1 MVDWL
6 EKPIDNSK
14 LVQAIK
20 ASLAGQNNERGNIL
34 HIEDDPD
41 ITAIVLSLL
50 DNDFNVINARTLSQ
64 AKKLINNN
72 TFDLVL
78 LDIGLPDGSGLDIL
92 PLLDDDNHQIPV
104 IIFSAQDVPKETNS
118 KVLMTLVKSKT
129 NNEYL
134 LKQIKKAIHCK
145 QLIDD

>member
-1 MVDWL
+1 MDWL
-6 EKPIDNSK
+6 EKPIDNNK

-20 ASLAGQNNERGNIL
+20 ASLADKNNERGNIL

-50 DNDFNVINARTLSQ
+50 DNDFNVINARTLSH
-64 AKKLINNN
+64 AKNLINNN
-72 TFDLVL
+72 IFDLVL

-92 PLLDDDNHQIPV
+92 PLLNDDNHQVPV

-134 LKQIKKAIHCK
+134 LKQIKQAIHCK
-145 QLIDD
+145 QSIDD